1 MRTPTDNFKTR
12 FNKVIS
18 MRNIKPTELAQKT
31 GLSKSTISHYMSGY
45 TKPKSD
51 KLFVLAKALNVREQ
65 WLMGLDVPME
75 RVSDKNADIDSTCTD
90 ASSQILF
97 ALGQLLK
104 EGAITIENAQTGERK
119 KISIDN
125 GEWAL
130 LKDYNSLNKE
140 GQIRANEQVSLLTK
154 IPDYQAPDI
163 PQSDTLSNIIE
174 FESIQE
180 TRRSTYTYYQRLA
193 SAGTGEY
200 IFADVPTDTIEAP
213 YMEYADFI
221 IGVNGDSMEPTYCD
235 GDKVYVEKRQ
245 VVEVGDIG
253 IFMVNNECFIKEAGR
268 DGLISH
274 NKKYRMIPGSE
285 HIICVGKVLGR
296 VDE

>member
-18 MRNIKPTELAQKT
+18 MRNIKPTELAKKT

-75 RVSDKNADIDSTCTD
+75 RVFDKNTDIDLTGTD

-104 EGAITIENAQTGERK
+104 EGTITIENAQTGERE

-140 GQIRANEQVSLLTK
+140 GQTKANEQVSLLTK
-154 IPDYQAPDI
+154 IPDYQALDI

-174 FESIQE
+174 FEPVRD

-200 IFADVPTDTIEAP
+200 IFDDIPTDTIEAP

-221 IGVNGDSMEPTYCD
+221 IGVNGDSMEPTYYN

-245 VVEVGDIG
+245 VVEVGEIG
-253 IFMVNNECFIKEAGR
+253 IFMVNNECFIKEAGS

>member
-75 RVSDKNADIDSTCTD
+75 RVSDKNADIDLTCTD

-174 FESIQE
+174 FEPIQE

-221 IGVNGDSMEPTYCD
+221 IGVNGDSMEPTYYD

-253 IFMVNNECFIKEAGR
+253 IFMVNNECFIKEAGS

>member
-1 MRTPTDNFKTR
+1 
-12 FNKVIS
+12 
-18 MRNIKPTELAQKT
+18 
-31 GLSKSTISHYMSGY
+31 
-45 TKPKSD
+45 
-51 KLFVLAKALNVREQ
+51 
-65 WLMGLDVPME
+65 MGLDVPME
-75 RVSDKNADIDSTCTD
+75 RVSDKNADIDLTCTD

>member
-75 RVSDKNADIDSTCTD
+75 RVSDKNADIDLTCTD

-221 IGVNGDSMEPTYCD
+221 IGVNGDSMEPTYCA